1 MQFTFSKNAVNRQQ
15 QKQQEKQ
22 QHKALPYR
30 GPRPETLPQRA
41 NIICVVAVFGL
52 RSSVSSSA
60 VYAYLG
66 EWQLAKW
73 LWLHNLCR
81 CSYSCKQ
88 PVWEWQPGNLA
99 TWLTG
104 NWQHLASWLLRRTPM
119 HIQCHNPN
127 GILMLNAYSPDCCR
141 RRLTADSQI
150 TRFSGNDLHYLLY
163 YPACR

>member
-1 MQFTFSKNAVNRQQ
+1 MQLTANSKSNKNSNSIRRCHIVGHDQRRFPNA
-15 QKQQEKQ
+15 
-22 QHKALPYR
+22 P
-30 GPRPETLPQRA
+30 T
-41 NIICVVAVFGL
+41 
-52 RSSVSSSA
+52 SSVSSPSSVFVLQSSRLLSMPIWA
-60 VYAYLG
+60 NDNLQNDFGCIIYADAATAASS
-66 EWQLAKW
+66 QLE
-73 LWLHNLCR
+73 
-81 CSYSCKQ
+81 S
-88 PVWEWQPGNLA
+88 GNLA